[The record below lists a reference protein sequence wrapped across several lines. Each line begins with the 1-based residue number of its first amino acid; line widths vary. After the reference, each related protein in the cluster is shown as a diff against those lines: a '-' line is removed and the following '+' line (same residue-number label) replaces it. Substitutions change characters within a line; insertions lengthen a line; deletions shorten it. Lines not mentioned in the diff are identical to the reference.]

1 MKLVLCGNPNSGKTT
16 LLNRLAGARLR
27 TGNFPGVTVERAEAP
42 LLADPSVTLIDLP
55 GVYALDA
62 PQGEEALARAALFSE
77 KPDAILNV
85 LDATSLSRGLCLTL
99 ELLETGTPV
108 LVALTMLDELPK
120 KGAEVDFSA
129 LSREL
134 GAPVFPADDCET
146 ALLAAL
152 ERLGLRRET
161 PHAASQTEP
170 RLKAHTPE
178 TGRDGGSASGAAQEF
193 PAALRKNGQ
202 TVAHRGFTGSGH
214 SADEREFLG
223 KHKERRQ
230 GDSLRNPFAR
240 SHSGASSF
248 ADITVQSDTT
258 APCVSHQTKPLPEFR
273 TPETGRRD
281 NSVSGMAQ
289 KSHTAPRE
297 NGHSGAQRG
306 FTGSGRNADE
316 REFLG
321 KHKERRQGDSLR
333 NPFARSHS
341 GAFSVANSAHDA
353 AAAPCPAN
361 QTKPLPKSNPSGTRR
376 RGNFVA
382 TPAQNGNAIN
392 RRDFIK
398 KHTENKHTLS
408 SCTAWT
414 NTPDG
419 QPPAASRSASSF
431 SANSTARAAHPHS
444 AAASRFARAD
454 EIVARAFHGTNET
467 AARARSRR
475 ADRILMH
482 PLLAAPIFLAV
493 MAAMLYLTFGPVGG
507 TLGSL
512 LGGGVERAFAALDR
526 LLTRASAPEW
536 IRGLLCEGVLNG
548 LGAVLG
554 FLPTVLTLFFLL
566 SLIEDS
572 GYMARMACCA
582 DRLFRRLG
590 LNGRAFVPAL
600 LGFGCTVPAILATR
614 TLPDARDRR
623 RMTLLLPFCSCSA
636 KLPVYSLF
644 AAAFF
649 PGRETLVIGALY
661 ALGALLMLPAAFCMN
676 RLSPGEASAFVLELP
691 SYRMPSARAAF
702 SLMRTRS
709 RVFVRCAL
717 TTLLPASVAV
727 WLLNAVK
734 LGGQSLLEALA
745 GAIAPVFLPAGFG
758 SWQAA
763 AALLTGLSA
772 KEAVLSTFGVL
783 LHAPGAFA
791 LRTALRQ
798 LFTPLSA
805 ASFLTFTLLYTPCAA
820 AFGAARRELG
830 SVRTALCAAILQCGA
845 AYLAACAV
853 FNFGRLF
860 GLQ

>member
-1 MKLVLCGNPNSGKTT
+1 MKLALCGNPNSGKTT

-42 LLADPSVTLIDLP
+42 LLADPTVTLIDLP

-99 ELLETGTPV
+99 ELIETGVPV
-108 LVALTMLDELPK
+108 LVALTMLDELPQ
-120 KGAEVDFSA
+120 KGAEIDFSA

-134 GAPVFPADDCET
+134 GAPVFPANNCET
-146 ALLAAL
+146 TLLAAL
-152 ERLGLRRET
+152 KRLALRRET
-161 PHAASQTEP
+161 PHGS
-170 RLKAHTPE
+170 E
-178 TGRDGGSASGAAQEF
+178 TGRCSGSASGVAQTAAPATQKGFTDGSRNALVNSHSACKRESLAKHGENQHGN
-193 PAALRKNGQ
+193 PSCNSWANGAGEQSPTASHNAALPFTPRSAQSIRADKHNG
-202 TVAHRGFTGSGH
+202 
-214 SADEREFLG
+214 LG
-223 KHKERRQ
+223 KR
-230 GDSLRNPFAR
+230 SL
-240 SHSGASSF
+240 
-248 ADITVQSDTT
+248 
-258 APCVSHQTKPLPEFR
+258 
-273 TPETGRRD
+273 
-281 NSVSGMAQ
+281 
-289 KSHTAPRE
+289 
-297 NGHSGAQRG
+297 
-306 FTGSGRNADE
+306 
-316 REFLG
+316 
-321 KHKERRQGDSLR
+321 
-333 NPFARSHS
+333 
-341 GAFSVANSAHDA
+341 
-353 AAAPCPAN
+353 
-361 QTKPLPKSNPSGTRR
+361 
-376 RGNFVA
+376 
-382 TPAQNGNAIN
+382 
-392 RRDFIK
+392 
-398 KHTENKHTLS
+398 
-408 SCTAWT
+408 
-414 NTPDG
+414 NTPG
-419 QPPAASRSASSF
+419 TSSHPRSSPASISARF
-431 SANSTARAAHPHS
+431 S
-444 AAASRFARAD
+444 RAD
-454 EIVARAFHGTNET
+454 EIVARTLRGTGET
-467 AARARSRR
+467 TAQARSRR

-482 PLLAAPIFLAV
+482 PLFAAPIFLAV

-536 IRGLLCEGVLNG
+536 IHGLLCEGVLNG

-676 RLSPGEASAFVLELP
+676 RLAPGDASAFVLELP

-727 WLLNAVK
+727 WLLNAVR
-734 LGGQSLLEALA
+734 LGGRSLLEAIA
-745 GAIAPVFLPAGFG
+745 GAIAPAFLPAGFG
-758 SWQAA
+758 SWQAV

-783 LHAPGAFA
+783 LHAPGTFA
-791 LRTALRQ
+791 LRAALRQ

-820 AFGAARRELG
+820 ALGAARRELG

-853 FNFGRLF
+853 FNLGRLF

>member
-1 MKLVLCGNPNSGKTT
+1 
-16 LLNRLAGARLR
+16 
-27 TGNFPGVTVERAEAP
+27 
-42 LLADPSVTLIDLP
+42 
-55 GVYALDA
+55 
-62 PQGEEALARAALFSE
+62 
-77 KPDAILNV
+77 
-85 LDATSLSRGLCLTL
+85 
-99 ELLETGTPV
+99 
-108 LVALTMLDELPK
+108 
-120 KGAEVDFSA
+120 
-129 LSREL
+129 
-134 GAPVFPADDCET
+134 
-146 ALLAAL
+146 
-152 ERLGLRRET
+152 
-161 PHAASQTEP
+161 
-170 RLKAHTPE
+170 
-178 TGRDGGSASGAAQEF
+178 
-193 PAALRKNGQ
+193 
-202 TVAHRGFTGSGH
+202 
-214 SADEREFLG
+214 
-223 KHKERRQ
+223 
-230 GDSLRNPFAR
+230 
-240 SHSGASSF
+240 
-248 ADITVQSDTT
+248 
-258 APCVSHQTKPLPEFR
+258 
-273 TPETGRRD
+273 
-281 NSVSGMAQ
+281 
-289 KSHTAPRE
+289 
-297 NGHSGAQRG
+297 
-306 FTGSGRNADE
+306 
-316 REFLG
+316 
-321 KHKERRQGDSLR
+321 
-333 NPFARSHS
+333 
-341 GAFSVANSAHDA
+341 
-353 AAAPCPAN
+353 
-361 QTKPLPKSNPSGTRR
+361 
-376 RGNFVA
+376 
-382 TPAQNGNAIN
+382 
-392 RRDFIK
+392 
-398 KHTENKHTLS
+398 
-408 SCTAWT
+408 
-414 NTPDG
+414 
-419 QPPAASRSASSF
+419 
-431 SANSTARAAHPHS
+431 
-444 AAASRFARAD
+444 
-454 EIVARAFHGTNET
+454 
-467 AARARSRR
+467 
-475 ADRILMH
+475 MH

-763 AALLTGLSA
+763 AALLIGLSA

-791 LRTALRQ
+791 LRAALRQ